1 MNDDSKAD
9 FQMPAQIQANEDD
22 YDDVHFLDN
31 ISGDA
36 QQYLNDQFDLPA
48 PQSPGKPN
56 KVKFQAGGSSSQHSG
71 SQSSGSNRNNTI
83 NPEKAFKKH
92 NTIYDD
98 NKYELAPN
106 VQKVMDIYQM
116 YQTQN
121 YQKQVERSQKQL
133 KQQQDKINN
142 LVRKQKFIDKAVKV
156 NMKGENNLD
165 HY

>member
-48 PQSPGKPN
+48 PQSQTRPG
-56 KVKFQAGGSSSQHSG
+56 KVKFKAGGSSSHSG
-71 SQSSGSNRNNTI
+71 SNLSGSNHSATI
-83 NPEKAFKKH
+83 NPNKAFRKH
-92 NTIYDD
+92 DTIYDD
-98 NKYELAPN
+98 SKYELAPN

-121 YQKQVERSQKQL
+121 YQKQVEKSKKQ
-133 KQQQDKINN
+133 
-142 LVRKQKFIDKAVKV
+142 
-156 NMKGENNLD
+156 
-165 HY
+165 